1 MKPHIL
7 YEDQDIIVCLKPA
20 GIPTQTSRPGL
31 PDMVSILK
39 NHIYQN
45 SAHKKQPYLDSSN
58 SSVKRSPLY
67 RIPFSKSFVA

>member
-31 PDMVSILK
+31 PDMVSILYPFQSTPCK
-39 NHIYQN
+39 
-45 SAHKKQPYLDSSN
+45 SA
-58 SSVKRSPLY
+58 V
-67 RIPFSKSFVA
+67 

>member
-31 PDMVSILK
+31 PDMVSILIRSSCEICY
-39 NHIYQN
+39 NYHI
-45 SAHKKQPYLDSSN
+45 KQKSGQGILDF
-58 SSVKRSPLY
+58 Y
-67 RIPFSKSFVA
+67 RKHL

>member
-31 PDMVSILK
+31 PL
-39 NHIYQN
+39 NGGG
-45 SAHKKQPYLDSSN
+45 SS
-58 SSVKRSPLY
+58 K
-67 RIPFSKSFVA
+67 

>member
-45 SAHKKQPYLDSSN
+45 SAHLSLIHISEPTR
-58 SSVKRSPLY
+58 RS
-67 RIPFSKSFVA
+67 

>member
-45 SAHKKQPYLDSSN
+45 SAHKNNLTLQ
-58 SSVKRSPLY
+58 
-67 RIPFSKSFVA
+67 